1 MRLLIVNGDDF
12 GISEGV
18 NRGIVEAHRRGVL
31 TSATIMANL
40 PALEHA
46 VRLWRE
52 HPTLGVGIHL
62 NLTRGAPILPPGRVP
77 TLVGPEGCLLGLKR
91 LLTRMSLGRID
102 ARQVESELCAQVEKV
117 MEAGI
122 RPTHLDS
129 HHHVHAHPFLHQIV
143 VRVALRYGIRGVRC
157 PAELGPGEML
167 RRAGTLIRRH
177 HLGTAALSAV
187 GALLRRRVRQ
197 AGLVAPDHFRGLLL
211 GMAFTAQDLHDLL
224 RALPEGSTEL
234 MCHPGHADRELS
246 QRTSYT
252 TGRELELEALLDP
265 AGRALVDRAGI
276 RLGSYADIVDGRTAV
291 AGR

>member
-18 NRGIVEAHRRGVL
+18 NRGIVEAHRRGIL
-31 TSATIMANL
+31 TSATVMANL

-46 VRLWRE
+46 VQLWRE

-62 NLTRGAPILPPGRVP
+62 NLTTGAPILPPGRVP
-77 TLVGPEGCLLGLKR
+77 TLVGPEGRLLGLNR
-91 LLTRMSLGRID
+91 LLKRMSLGRID
-102 ARQVESELCAQVEKV
+102 AGQLESELSAQVEKA
-117 MEAGI
+117 MEAGLQ
-122 RPTHLDS
+122 PTHLDS
-129 HHHVHAHPFLHQIV
+129 HHHVHAHPFLQRIV
-143 VRVALRYGIRGVRC
+143 VRVAVRYGIRGVRC
-157 PAELGPGEML
+157 PAELSPGEMI
-167 RRAGTLIRRH
+167 RRAGMLTQPHYLK
-177 HLGTAALSAV
+177 TAALSAV
-187 GALLRRRVRQ
+187 GALLRRRVRR

-211 GMAFTAQDLHDLL
+211 GVAFTAEDLHRLL
-224 RALPEGSTEL
+224 RELPAGSTEL
-234 MCHPGHADRELS
+234 MCHPGYPDRELS

-276 RLGSYADIVDGRTAV
+276 RLGSYADLADGRAVV